1 MTKEQLVED
10 RNMQRERM
18 FKSFWAVLTSEVAV
32 HHTAFLGAIASTIY
46 LYHRKTGDDL
56 DEIVTD
62 VLRRIENM
70 KGDPNEPEPFEKP
83 SRN

>member
-1 MTKEQLVED
+1 MTKEQLTED
-10 RNMQRERM
+10 RNKQRERM
-18 FKSFWAVLTSEVAV
+18 FKAFWGVLTSEVSV

-56 DEIVTD
+56 DEIVAG
-62 VLRRIENM
+62 VLNRIENLR
-70 KGDPNEPEPFEKP
+70 GDPNEPEPFDKP